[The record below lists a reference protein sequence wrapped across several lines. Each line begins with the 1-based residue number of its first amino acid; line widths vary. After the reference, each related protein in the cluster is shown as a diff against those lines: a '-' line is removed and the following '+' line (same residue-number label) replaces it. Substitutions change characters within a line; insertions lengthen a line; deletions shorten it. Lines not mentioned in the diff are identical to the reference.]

1 MKKLTILGS
10 TGSIGRSTLSVVRK
24 NPHLFIIKALVAD
37 KNVKM
42 IAEQCCEFRPDFA
55 VMSDKVAANK
65 LREILMH
72 IKIPTEVLGG
82 EQAISE
88 IASLDDV
95 DQVMIAMVGIAA
107 LLPAL
112 SAIKSGKQVLLAN
125 KESLVS
131 GGRFLVEAVRDSTA
145 QLLPIDSEH
154 NAIFQS
160 LPYYVQ
166 KNLGVLSTENNGIK
180 NIILTGSGGPFREI
194 SLSKL
199 DQITPDQACL
209 HPNWSMGQKISID
222 SATMMNKGLEYIA
235 VKWLFN
241 VSFSQIEVILHP
253 QSVIHS
259 MIRYCDGSVIA
270 QMSAP
275 DMRVPIS
282 YAMGW
287 PYRIESGSSSLN
299 FKNIAALTFSEPDYS
314 RYPCLK
320 LAIEAG
326 LSGPASTIILNAA
339 NEIAVAAFLASEI
352 GFTDIA
358 RLNRMVLENLL
369 CREPGSIEEVLAID
383 YEARSVSRELL
394 KNFPLK

>member
-37 KNVKM
+37 KNVQM
-42 IAEQCCEFRPDFA
+42 IAEQCYEFRPDFA
-55 VMSDKVAANK
+55 VMSDQLAANK
-65 LREILMH
+65 LREIL
-72 IKIPTEVLGG
+72 IDIQIPTKVLGG

-95 DQVMIAMVGIAA
+95 DQVMVAIVGMVA
-107 LLPAL
+107 LLPTL

-131 GGRFLVEAVRDSTA
+131 SGRFLVEAVRDSTA

-160 LPYYVQ
+160 LPYNLQ
-166 KNLGVLSTENNGIK
+166 ENLGFLSTEKHGIE

-259 MIRYCDGSVIA
+259 MIRYCDGSVMA
-270 QMSAP
+270 QMSSP

-287 PYRIESGSSSLN
+287 PDRIQSGSSSLN
-299 FKNIAALTFSEPDYS
+299 FKNIEAITFSEPDYS

-326 LSGPASTIILNAA
+326 LSGQASTIILNAA
-339 NEIAVAAFLASEI
+339 NEIAVAAFLDSKI

-358 RLNRMVLENLL
+358 RLNSMVLEHLL
-369 CREPGSIEEVLAID
+369 CKEPGSIEEVFAID
-383 YEARSVSRELL
+383 CEARSVSKALL
-394 KNFPLK
+394 RHFPLK